1 MTPSQKITPCWGCT
15 DREQGCHGKCAAY
28 HLYRTQLDAAAAQR
42 LRENE
47 IANGTPAMD
56 AAKKIARRGR
66 RSATRD

>member
-42 LRENE
+42 LQENE
-47 IANGTPAMD
+47 LLHGTPAMD
-56 AAKKIARRGR
+56 KAQKDARRTR
-66 RSATRD
+66 PSAPAE